1 VSAPRVL
8 GAVLAGGRAR
18 RFGSDKAV
26 ATLHGRRLVDL
37 AVASLSMCDAVVVCG
52 RRLEGFVCLD
62 DRPAPELGP
71 LTGLAAALHHART
84 NGYDG
89 VLTTG
94 CDMPEFPEVLARA
107 LIGATAAVVAGQHL
121 AAYWP
126 AGLADAL
133 DAHLGAGG
141 DRSIYGWIAATH
153 PRLVETSVPL
163 PNINTPAD
171 LESLAGHSAMPKSA
185 RPR

>member
-62 DRPAPELGP
+62 DRPGPELGP
-71 LTGLAAALHHART
+71 LAGLAAALHHART
-84 NGYDG
+84 HGFDG

-94 CDMPEFPEVLARA
+94 CDMPEFPEVLARE
-107 LIGATAAVVAGQHL
+107 LIGVTAAVVAGQHL

-126 AGLADAL
+126 VGLSERL

-141 DRSIYGWIAATH
+141 DRSIYAWIAVTQ
-153 PRLVETSVPL
+153 PRRVETGAPL

-171 LESLAGHSAMPKSA
+171 LDALAGHSAMPTSA